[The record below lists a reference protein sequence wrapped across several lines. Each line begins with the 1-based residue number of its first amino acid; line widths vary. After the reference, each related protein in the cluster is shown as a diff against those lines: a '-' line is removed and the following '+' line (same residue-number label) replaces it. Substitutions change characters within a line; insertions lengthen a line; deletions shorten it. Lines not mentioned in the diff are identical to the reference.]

1 MLESYFDAPYVLDRL
16 RSGATGSLLNGF
28 AISLRASGYARRA
41 ARKRL
46 RGAAHLCR
54 WTEKHGILLPRLDEA
69 ALHRFARHLSRCR
82 CQRRRPG
89 QHGALRLGARL
100 FLAYLRQQGITQVPA
115 EKSQH
120 RRPTVDGFLSWMR
133 LHRGVT
139 ETTLDGYERVLSKVV
154 ARLGSDPRRYD
165 AAKLRGFVLEYSKDH
180 GRSEVQNT
188 ASALRMFMRYLSV
201 EGQCSADLIAAV
213 PKVAHWR
220 LATLPRYL
228 PAESVEKVIATC
240 DLETQ
245 VGKRDR
251 AILLLLARLGLRAAD
266 VVGLRLV
273 DIDWERARVRVVG
286 KGRRETWLPLPQE
299 VGDAMLVYLK
309 GGRPSAEND
318 RVFLTVRAPVR
329 AFLSAT
335 AISQL
340 VRRAIEGADVDAPS
354 FGAHLLRHSAATAML
369 RGGATLD
376 AIGALLRQRSM
387 DTTALYAKVD
397 VPTLQR
403 VAQPWPDEDV
413 SPC

>member
-1 MLESYFDAPYVLDRL
+1 
-16 RSGATGSLLNGF
+16 
-28 AISLRASGYARRA
+28 
-41 ARKRL
+41 
-46 RGAAHLCR
+46 
-54 WTEKHGILLPRLDEA
+54 
-69 ALHRFARHLSRCR
+69 
-82 CQRRRPG
+82 
-89 QHGALRLGARL
+89 
-100 FLAYLRQQGITQVPA
+100 
-115 EKSQH
+115 
-120 RRPTVDGFLSWMR
+120 MR